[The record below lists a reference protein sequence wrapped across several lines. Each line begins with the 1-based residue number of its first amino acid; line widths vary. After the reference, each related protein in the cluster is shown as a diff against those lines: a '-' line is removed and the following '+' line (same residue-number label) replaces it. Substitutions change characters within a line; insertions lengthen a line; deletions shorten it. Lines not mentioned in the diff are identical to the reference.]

1 MLLQSLTVERFG
13 DPERLA
19 LRRGVAALVGDLQS
33 ASTAPPMVTLTIEPA
48 SVRATAVVFAP
59 NRTVATS
66 YVEVLAAQTPQS
78 LSAAIAVHYTGTSVL
93 TVDALEGPFSRAV
106 TRQTL
111 QPPALPSPAPSPPS
125 CFVFEN
131 CPFGLPPPL
140 PDILFFGLL
149 TLAILGFM
157 LLWYLI
163 RRRRRNIEQ
172 ERKAQM
178 AQRAAQEKTAAVSL
192 QARARSWLAKR
203 TRQRAHAAT
212 EAREAAAARAAARL
226 QAHVRST
233 LQMRKMKRDSAA
245 KSEAERL
252 ERAARAATTLQR
264 GVRLAALRRA
274 VRGRAVEAKLA
285 QMRTLAE
292 SVVQTHA
299 RRWLEA
305 HRLRRSRGDSVYRRV
320 RAHWLRLSR
329 RARRLHHLVIR
340 WRAMADAVLEAP
352 AGAPAEAPMREAA
365 VSLWQILWR
374 SLVVLRIVPA
384 TPTQRLKHTLLCR
397 LRLAAL
403 AGPSRPHTRPSP
415 SGALP
420 LLRELTEHLLTYRS
434 LSPTEAAPKLHSFC
448 SSPGWSPAATT
459 FRSPDVPSPLP
470 RTLSYHG
477 GRSELRRSS
486 VDLPRASVRRGLPRA
501 DVTSTMPQAHRLP
514 PPECSV
520 PAASSS
526 DLAMTATTTTTMSAT
541 AGRPAPFAPGDV
553 FTPPRHAGVSSTPRA
568 GSSQPAAIRRTPTL
582 SERGSASHAATVHV

>member
-1 MLLQSLTVERFG
+1 
-13 DPERLA
+13 
-19 LRRGVAALVGDLQS
+19 
-33 ASTAPPMVTLTIEPA
+33 
-48 SVRATAVVFAP
+48 
-59 NRTVATS
+59 
-66 YVEVLAAQTPQS
+66 
-78 LSAAIAVHYTGTSVL
+78 
-93 TVDALEGPFSRAV
+93 
-106 TRQTL
+106 
-111 QPPALPSPAPSPPS
+111 
-125 CFVFEN
+125 
-131 CPFGLPPPL
+131 
-140 PDILFFGLL
+140 
-149 TLAILGFM
+149 LAILGFM

-192 QARARSWLAKR
+192 QARARSFLAKR

-212 EAREAAAARAAARL
+212 EAREAEAATRL
-226 QAHVRST
+226 QAHMRST

-245 KSEAERL
+245 KSEAARL

-434 LSPTEAAPKLHSFC
+434 PSPTEAAPKLHSFC

-526 DLAMTATTTTTMSAT
+526 DLAMTATTTSTMSAT
-541 AGRPAPFAPGDV
+541 AGRPAPFASGDV

>member
-149 TLAILGFM
+149 KLAILGFM

-299 RRWLEA
+299 RR
-305 HRLRRSRGDSVYRRV
+305 
-320 RAHWLRLSR
+320 
-329 RARRLHHLVIR
+329 
-340 WRAMADAVLEAP
+340 
-352 AGAPAEAPMREAA
+352 
-365 VSLWQILWR
+365 
-374 SLVVLRIVPA
+374 
-384 TPTQRLKHTLLCR
+384 
-397 LRLAAL
+397 
-403 AGPSRPHTRPSP
+403 
-415 SGALP
+415 
-420 LLRELTEHLLTYRS
+420 S

-477 GRSELRRSS
+477 GR
-486 VDLPRASVRRGLPRA
+486 
-501 DVTSTMPQAHRLP
+501 
-514 PPECSV
+514 
-520 PAASSS
+520 
-526 DLAMTATTTTTMSAT
+526 
-541 AGRPAPFAPGDV
+541 PAPFASGDV

>member
-1 MLLQSLTVERFG
+1 MLLQSFTVERFG
-13 DPERLA
+13 DSERLA
-19 LRRGVAALVGDLQS
+19 LRKGVAALLGILQS
-33 ASTAPPMVTLTIEPA
+33 AAPLMVTLRVEPA

-66 YVEVLAAQTPQS
+66 YVDVLAAQSPQS

-93 TVDALEGPFSRAV
+93 TVDALEGPFTRAV
-106 TRQTL
+106 TRQTP

-178 AQRAAQEKTAAVSL
+178 AQRTAQEKTAAVSL
-192 QARARSWLAKR
+192 QARARSLLAKR

-212 EAREAAAARAAARL
+212 EAREAAATLL

-245 KSEAERL
+245 KSKAARL

-486 VDLPRASVRRGLPRA
+486 MDLPRASARRGLPRA
-501 DVTSTMPQAHRLP
+501 DVTSKMPQAHRLP
-514 PPECSV
+514 PPECRV

-526 DLAMTATTTTTMSAT
+526 DRAMTATTTTTMSAT
-541 AGRPAPFAPGDV
+541 AGRPAPFASGDV